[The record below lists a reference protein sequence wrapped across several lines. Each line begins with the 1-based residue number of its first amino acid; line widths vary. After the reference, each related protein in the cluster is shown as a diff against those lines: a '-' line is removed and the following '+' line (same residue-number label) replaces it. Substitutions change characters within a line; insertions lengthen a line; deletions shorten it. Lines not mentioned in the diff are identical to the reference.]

1 MIEVNLLP
9 GSKKR
14 AAGQRKWKFELPEF
28 GGLPT
33 DRWILGSA
41 VITAA
46 VIVAVA
52 YMYLSMS
59 ARISDVGAQVDE
71 AVQDSARYA
80 DLIEQAEQLRA
91 RRDSIATRVA
101 IIQEID
107 RDRYVWPHVLD
118 EVARALPEY
127 TWLESVVQTASGQ
140 ELGFRIEGSAGTNF
154 ALTRFMQNLEAS
166 PFVRSVTLINTQLNV
181 VQSGNVGRN
190 VNRFTLEARYEQPPF
205 DALETVPLFGS
216 ETPALTS
223 SP

>member
-9 GSKKR
+9 GGKKR
-14 AAGQRKWKFELPEF
+14 TTGGPKWSFEMPDF
-28 GGLPT
+28 SGLPA
-33 DRWILGSA
+33 DRW
-41 VITAA
+41 V
-46 VIVAVA
+46 
-52 YMYLSMS
+52 
-59 ARISDVGAQVDE
+59 VGASIVTIGVLLVAAFLFVRITGQIDDTRAQVEE

-91 RRDSIATRVA
+91 RRDSIATRVE

-107 RDRYVWPHVLD
+107 RERYVWPHVMN
-118 EVARALPEY
+118 EVARALPEF
-127 TWLESVVQTASGQ
+127 TWLRTLVQTSSGG

-166 PFVRSVTLINTQLNV
+166 PFIRSVTLINTQLNV
-181 VQSGNVGRN
+181 QQTGNVSQE
-190 VNRFTLEARYEQPPF
+190 VNQFTLEARYEQPPM

-216 ETPALTS
+216 ESAPATS